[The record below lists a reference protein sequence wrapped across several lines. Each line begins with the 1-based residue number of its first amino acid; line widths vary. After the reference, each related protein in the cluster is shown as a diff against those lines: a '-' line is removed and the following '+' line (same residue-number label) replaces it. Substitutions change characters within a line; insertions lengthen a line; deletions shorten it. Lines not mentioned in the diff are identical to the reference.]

1 MRISV
6 LNKKM
11 TVIFGSPH
19 IPRKSVVVILLLNL
33 FLSMAG
39 VLAQKSQIDCSKLS
53 FSPDD
58 LPEEL
63 REYATSR
70 NSEGAQNF
78 ESTSTERVWTGEF
91 VPSKRFIE
99 LASILGDFGLE
110 TSMKPQCD
118 YMSAY
123 SREIRLMTAYPDGDE
138 QITIAATAG
147 EGMGAEILIYSD
159 ETTSSAVYTQVIS
172 KVIKLKEDTK
182 SGQKNKLG
190 KEWTITEQEAEKY
203 GEESTGWIIVASTTG
218 EGYTPIEKTM
228 YAAFRIQ
235 SAVILF
241 FMGWHEGNWP
251 NSYAENGNRITVLD
265 PFTPCEDAGPRA
277 LRKWFDRLSVALG
290 SLPSTPPTEGEPP
303 MKISISCDRED
314 KRYES
319 GERVL
324 LAVKIEKLVKGT
336 YNYDDKTNTYRGG
349 SYEVVKEVRF
359 VAVFTFP
366 NGLSKS
372 IAFGAGDEGRIKTG
386 PNGSYSFTPFA
397 PYLAGSYII
406 KVGVDPSTYD
416 FRQYPGITDTIT
428 FTASE
433 PGVKEP
439 TQEQFTE
446 IIGLFKK
453 SDCIPPNREVVNTF
467 YHKLRP
473 DSDLADMEY
482 GAYNNVYFCKNVRL
496 SNEVVTIS
504 NGFNC
509 PAYTSKTLK
518 FLTKLRFGIGYSDEE
533 RGLLRGIDY
542 GPLVRCAG
550 LITSLF
556 GNEHHAVV
564 LYNYWEKEDWAFNG
578 DNIVLDPW
586 PQQRPE
592 SFTLRD
598 FCYFYARLS
607 PPYEGIYM
615 NAYGD
620 PEWKEADPFWWAFPT
635 VGGAAYWNLELKEL
649 EIKYTV
655 PPETGTPKGEP
666 SFPPQKPEP
675 ETKPIPLPA
684 SITTPNGRTIYEC
697 PVAVDISNDKEQ
709 HVGLVN
715 GRLVDEI
722 EGGQLFVNQKSET
735 DLYWYVSLPEG
746 KYHVRLVGIGEGDF
760 HILTTKEG
768 TLQYYNASTKKD
780 DIAVLELDSE
790 KRGEPLTLPNGE
802 KIEPKTI
809 ILEDGGTSNGQD
821 DSRTG
826 DDILLGGALLAVIV
840 IVLLLVTKRA
850 TISAYMPVHAKKG
863 EAKPAISELR
873 KPAEKTLTCP
883 ACANTNPSYSK
894 YCVKC
899 GGSIQQTSFC
909 EECGRQI
916 PTGSVYC
923 EYCGDKQEVV

>member
-1 MRISV
+1 MLDSGDFRVFHRSIV
-6 LNKKM
+6 AFLLFN
-11 TVIFGSPH
+11 
-19 IPRKSVVVILLLNL
+19 LLLNIPC
-33 FLSMAG
+33 
-39 VLAQKSQIDCSKLS
+39 VLAQTQLACSKLG

-58 LPEEL
+58 LPKEL
-63 REYATSR
+63 REYATGR

-78 ESTSTERVWTGEF
+78 ESTSTERIRTGEF
-91 VPSKRFIE
+91 VLSKRFIF
-99 LASILGDFGLE
+99 LTSALGYFGLE

-118 YMSAY
+118 YVSAY
-123 SREIRLMTAYPDGDE
+123 SREIRLKTAYPDGDE
-138 QITIAATAG
+138 QITIAVTAG
-147 EGMGAEILIYSD
+147 EGMSAGIFIYSD
-159 ETTSSAVYTQVIS
+159 ETASSAVYTQIIS
-172 KVIKLKEDTK
+172 KVEKLKEETK

-203 GEESTGWIIVASTTG
+203 GEESTGWIIAASTTG

-241 FMGWHEGNWP
+241 SMGWHEGNWP
-251 NSYAENGNRITVLD
+251 NSYPENGNRITVLD
-265 PFTPCEDAGPRA
+265 PFTPCEDAGPKA
-277 LRKWFDRLSVALG
+277 LRKWFDRLSIALG
-290 SLPSTPPTEGEPP
+290 SLPSPPPTEGEPP
-303 MKISISCDRED
+303 MKISIACDRKD

-324 LAVKIEKLVKGT
+324 LTVKIEKLVQGT

-349 SYEVVKEVRF
+349 SYEAVKEVRF

-372 IAFGAGDEGRIKTG
+372 IAFGAGDAGRIKTG

-428 FTASE
+428 FTAPE

-439 TQEQFTE
+439 TQEQFTG

-453 SDCIPPNREVVNTF
+453 SDCIPPNREAVSLS

-482 GAYNNVYFCKNVRL
+482 GAYNNVQFCKNVIRARAL
-496 SNEVVTIS
+496 VTIS

-533 RGLLRGIDY
+533 RGLLTGMDY
-542 GPLVRCAG
+542 GPIVRCAG

-564 LYNYWEKEDWAFNG
+564 LYNYWQKEDWAFHG

-592 SFTLRD
+592 SFTLTD
-598 FCYFYARLS
+598 FCYFYAKLS

-615 NAYGD
+615 NAYGN
-620 PEWKEADPFWWAFPT
+620 PEWKEADPFEWAFPT
-635 VGGAAYWNLELKEL
+635 VGGAVYWNLELKEL
-649 EIKYTV
+649 GIKYTV

-666 SFPPQKPEP
+666 FFPPQKPEP
-675 ETKPIPLPA
+675 ETKPMPLPA
-684 SITTPNGRTIYEC
+684 SITTPNGRTIFEC
-697 PVAVDISNDKEQ
+697 PVAVDISNDKGQ

-715 GRLVDEI
+715 GKLVAEI

-735 DLYWYVSLPEG
+735 DLFWYVSLPEG

-809 ILEDGGTSNGQD
+809 ILGDEG
-821 DSRTG
+821 TG
-826 DDILLGGALLAVIV
+826 DDQDGSRTRDNILLGGALLAVIV
-840 IVLLLVTKRA
+840 IVLLVVTKRD
-850 TISAYMPVHAKKG
+850 TISQYIPVLAKKG
-863 EAKPAISELR
+863 EAKPAISEPR

-883 ACANTNPSYSK
+883 ACATTNPLYSK
-894 YCVKC
+894 YCLKC
-899 GGSIQQTSFC
+899 GGLIQHTGFC

-916 PTGSVYC
+916 PEGSVYC
-923 EYCGDKQEVV
+923 EYCGDKQGVA